1 MLRTLLSSTVLAFAA
16 LGTACATSAVA
27 PAHADAGANASAPW
41 AQSRQM
47 VVVTTPG
54 WDATSGELRRFERD
68 TGGAWREAGTA
79 VPVGIGRTGA
89 AWGTGLHEVPAGDS
103 GPVKHEGDGRSPAG
117 VFTIDEA
124 FGYAPTA
131 TTGLHY
137 DALDANDWC
146 VDVDG
151 SPYYNRIVDSTD
163 VGAAAVKDSTEPMRR
178 DLHADGDQRY
188 RLGFVIANNPRGERG
203 AGSCIF
209 GHLWKSPDS
218 TTAGCTAMAPASM
231 ETLLRWLDADRRPV
245 FVLLPAAEYQRLQS
259 AWKLPA
265 LAAKEHQA

>member
-1 MLRTLLSSTVLAFAA
+1 MLRTLLTSTVLACAA
-16 LGTACATSAVA
+16 LGTACATTAAA
-27 PAHADAGANASAPW
+27 PAGADASAPW

-47 VVVTTPG
+47 VVVTTAG

-68 TGGAWREAGTA
+68 AGSAWREAGTA
-79 VPVGIGRTGA
+79 VPVVIGRTGA
-89 AWGTGLHEVPAGDS
+89 AWGTGLHEVPAGEG

-131 TTGLHY
+131 TTGLRY
-137 DALDANDWC
+137 EALDANDWC

-245 FVLLPAAEYQRLQS
+245 FVLLPAAEYQRLQ
-259 AWKLPA
+259 AGWKLPA